1 MNLKKLSKSTVHFT
15 TCWCLLIFSN
25 PTYAF
30 FDGWKDSW
38 TRAKDRVRLW
48 VNASNSV
55 ETKELTRENNTGGA
69 RSVHDPN
76 YTSVMP
82 SLGCSPMKQLNL
94 EFNEFD
100 SLVGFLEAN
109 SCDNEAIATLKE
121 SSRDGSMNA
130 VALCQELFKF
140 KEEGY
145 CGEAKTFS
153 GMDYNLLVHG
163 LEKNAELKK
172 LREKQVK
179 DNLKEDLKKMKA
191 TSKLQMELST
201 DPIVMSNLY
210 SYLSNSQQTKEEM
223 VESLGLEEGF
233 VDRLK
238 SNNVTMDDFA
248 QNIFGCLPT
257 DAKFKEIDSDFNSF
271 QCSHV
276 STGILP
282 GQGERDNIFDQAKK
296 DLLTE
301 CQDGSCGFT
310 VDKQEEIFTGI
321 LSSLS
326 DELKALG
333 ASGKYSNVAMID
345 PNLGLKHL
353 ENSHV
358 FLGEVLRYK
367 QGKPGNFLDN
377 MATHYE
383 DFKNLDED
391 QLREKMKQ
399 KAFSNSLVII
409 NESADELSSGSRRAD
424 FSAFIQSKSPN
435 GFLNI
440 ERYNEDYLKRQIH
453 GFLVES
459 KGSDEG
465 ISSEDLDVYCELTQ
479 QLAVGQNL
487 GDYFVTKQKDL
498 TDNLSRYSTL
508 FKENEDGKSTFQS
521 RADSIYQKAVSGEF
535 SPQATARSIR
545 QLGGDQEGKSIW
557 RAAVEL
563 EGLQSSDSEPHV
575 QAAYGM
581 KSLMDLLKES
591 EGRANDFIEKNPNGE
606 VAQLGEAG
614 RLKSI
619 QDIALFELAMRSMS
633 SCKEIKDQKKR
644 TSRYCSPLGNA
655 EFAAKALEVALG
667 EDSEVNPTRLIDSG
681 VALCMP
687 ILNEDYNRRLDA
699 QGVKRFTDDRERWS
713 NDYCSKLT
721 TMAVCGPQ
729 GCGDQT
735 QNLGV
740 GIIGIQND
748 VFGANCPVISESNTK
763 MTASGEEIVET
774 NVSGG
779 YKQEAATEIIMV
791 QNSGRGGSLAQFAPS
806 KSIRGRSRSTGGKKK
821 NFRNRDSQYEAYANK
836 GSAPLNQGRS
846 IASVN
851 PSDSRSESTPEPSPT
866 QGQFNT
872 GFQSQYQTTSSIA
885 SNFLPEDSSLSE
897 TLGEQ
902 RDELDPTTRAL
913 LAKYE
918 KMEAELARLSKQ
930 KETTNSSS
938 ELEGIE
944 ALLAQSEK
952 KIKDLENKL
961 LQKEDVQKALEVANK
976 QLPVVA
982 ATPAAVATP
991 ASRSGLITSSASSS
1005 PTPAAQPT
1013 VAAAPVAA
1021 PVGGSGFQGG
1031 ASPSATRGADSS
1043 GDGYYESAGGYS
1055 GSSVT
1060 PDFSDRSIVLSL
1072 NEVKGS
1078 STIVPAG
1085 TSPDAAVLD
1094 AKRPILIPIGDGQF
1108 RLYEPEL
1115 TADGEV
1121 VQENGE
1127 VKYKR
1132 VVIVADEQA
1141 LAEIEANK
1149 GRVPASIALPEE
1161 EPVED
1166 PSRRIFRL
1174 DELDNI
1180 LDREK

>member
-1 MNLKKLSKSTVHFT
+1 MNLKKLSKSTVHFI

-38 TRAKDRVRLW
+38 ARAKDRVRLW
-48 VNASNSV
+48 VNAANSV
-55 ETKELTRENNTGGA
+55 QTRERTRQSSVGGA
-69 RSVHDPN
+69 RTVHDPS

-100 SLVGFLEAN
+100 SLVSFLEEN

-153 GMDYNLLVHG
+153 GMDYNLLVSS
-163 LEKNAELKK
+163 LEKNAELRK

-201 DPIVMSNLY
+201 DPIVMSNLF
-210 SYLSNSQQTKEEM
+210 SYLSSSQQTKEDM

-276 STGILP
+276 STSMLP
-282 GQGERDNIFDQAKK
+282 GQGERDNVFDQAKK
-296 DLLTE
+296 DLLKE
-301 CQDGSCGFT
+301 CQDGNCGFS
-310 VDKQEEIFTGI
+310 VDNQEEIFTGI

-326 DELKALG
+326 DELKALS
-333 ASGKYSNVAMID
+333 ANGKYSNVAMID
-345 PNLGLKHL
+345 PQLGLKHL

-383 DFKNLDED
+383 DFKSLGED

-409 NESADELSSGSRRAD
+409 NESADDLSSGSRRAD

-435 GFLNI
+435 GFLEI
-440 ERYNEDYLKRQIH
+440 DRYNEDYLKRQIH
-453 GFLVES
+453 EFLVES

-465 ISSEDLDVYCELTQ
+465 ITGEDLDVYYELTQ

-487 GDYFVTKQKDL
+487 GDYFVSKQKDL
-498 TDNLSRYSTL
+498 SDNLSRYSDL
-508 FKENEDGKSTFQS
+508 FKENEEGKSAFQS

-535 SPQATARSIR
+535 SPQATARSLR
-545 QLGGDQEGKSIW
+545 QLGGDQEAKSIW

-563 EGLQSSDSEPHV
+563 EGLQSSDREPHV

-581 KSLMDLLKES
+581 KILMDLLKES
-591 EGRANDFIEKNPNGE
+591 ESRANEFIEKNPNGE
-606 VAQLGEAG
+606 VAQLGESG

-633 SCKEIKDQKKR
+633 SCKEIKDRKKR

-667 EDSEVNPTRLIDSG
+667 GDSEVNPTRLIDSG

-699 QGVKRFTDDRERWS
+699 QGVNRFTEQREKWS
-713 NDYCSKLT
+713 DEYCSRLT
-721 TMAVCGPQ
+721 TMTVCGPQ

-740 GIIGIQND
+740 GIIGIQNE
-748 VFGANCPVISESNTK
+748 VFGMNCPVISETNTK
-763 MTASGEEIVET
+763 MNAKGEEITGT
-774 NVSGG
+774 NTHGA
-779 YKQEAATEIIMV
+779 YQQEDATKMIIN
-791 QNSGRGGSLAQFAPS
+791 QNSGRGGTLAQFAPS
-806 KSIRGRSRSTGGKKK
+806 KSIRGRSRGSKKKEK
-821 NFRNRDSQYEAYANK
+821 NFRNRDSQYEAFAEK
-836 GSAPLNQGRS
+836 GAIHSKQSRS
-846 IASVN
+846 IASVDTSN
-851 PSDSRSESTPEPSPT
+851 TNKTVTPEASPA
-866 QGQFNT
+866 QGQFST
-872 GFQSQYQTTSSIA
+872 GFQSQYNTA
-885 SNFLPEDSSLSE
+885 SKVVSNVLPEGSSLSD

-918 KMEAELARLSKQ
+918 KMEAELARLSQQ
-930 KETTNSSS
+930 KEQTNSTS

-991 ASRSGLITSSASSS
+991 ASRSGLISSSASSS

-1013 VAAAPVAA
+1013 VVAAPVAA

-1055 GSSVT
+1055 GSSVA

-1141 LAEIEANK
+1141 LAQLEANK

-1174 DELDNI
+1174 DELDDI